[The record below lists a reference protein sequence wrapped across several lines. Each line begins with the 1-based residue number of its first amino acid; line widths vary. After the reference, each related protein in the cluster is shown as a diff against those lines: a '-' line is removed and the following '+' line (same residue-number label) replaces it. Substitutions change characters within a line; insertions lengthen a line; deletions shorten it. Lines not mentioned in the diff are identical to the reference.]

1 MKELKERL
9 IKAKKLK
16 FMRNVIVGVIALLI
30 AAFIINIAPGY
41 KRDKYKDVV
50 NLIIDEHN
58 VTEDLKNMLYK
69 IVKNDRHF
77 PLVVLRLTQWEVY
90 LLWTKTKRK

>member
-58 VTEDLKNMLYK
+58 VTEDLKNMLYINENK
-69 IVKNDRHF
+69 
-77 PLVVLRLTQWEVY
+77 TVY
-90 LLWTKTKRK
+90 MSE

>member
-58 VTEDLKNMLYK
+58 VTEDLKNMLYINENK
-69 IVKNDRHF
+69 
-77 PLVVLRLTQWEVY
+77 TVY
-90 LLWTKTKRK
+90 MSEEDVRELFDDNIIKL

>member
-58 VTEDLKNMLYK
+58 VTEDLKNMLYINENK
-69 IVKNDRHF
+69 
-77 PLVVLRLTQWEVY
+77 TVY
-90 LLWTKTKRK
+90 MSEEDVRELFD